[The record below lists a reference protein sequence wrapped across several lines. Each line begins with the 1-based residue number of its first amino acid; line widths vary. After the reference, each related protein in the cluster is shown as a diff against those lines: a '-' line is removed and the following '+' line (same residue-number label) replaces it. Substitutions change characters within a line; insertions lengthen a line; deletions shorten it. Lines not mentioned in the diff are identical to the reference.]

1 MMSKILK
8 KRRDYQKTKKNKK
21 HKNAFFRVTLL
32 RRCKH
37 FPQYDIP
44 LITVTNE
51 TKF

>member
-1 MMSKILK
+1 MMRAILDE
-8 KRRDYQKTKKNKK
+8 RRDCHKAKKNKK
-21 HKNAFFRVTLL
+21 RKNVFFRVTLF

-37 FPQYDIP
+37 FSYDIP